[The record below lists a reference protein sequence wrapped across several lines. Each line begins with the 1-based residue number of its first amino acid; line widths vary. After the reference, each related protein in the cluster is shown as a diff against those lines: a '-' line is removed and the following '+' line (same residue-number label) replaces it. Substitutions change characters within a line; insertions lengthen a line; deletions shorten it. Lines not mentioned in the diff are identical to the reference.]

1 MWGAWGQPG
10 CCECERGVRAARAPG
25 RRVNGR
31 GAARVHTRNGR
42 AGRYAMRTARG
53 SRAGEGRPAC
63 AVRGVRVPARGP
75 GVLSTGRGP
84 CVRRRAVRWGCGG
97 RGGVLT
103 PAPRTSR
110 RSGSGVD
117 TGSGSRS
124 RAGFLQRACTSADP
138 GGRPQRHPAVSAG
151 CLRAAGL
158 GPGARP
164 AGRRTGAAPQSGH
177 APRSPLR
184 APSRSR
190 PPARSLFNLKRQP
203 RALLLLRGAARGASG
218 A

>member
-1 MWGAWGQPG
+1 MWGAAGTAR

-42 AGRYAMRTARG
+42 AGRCAMRSAR
-53 SRAGEGRPAC
+53 SSQAGEGRPAC
-63 AVRGVRVPARGP
+63 AVPGVRVQARGGCADAGSP

-97 RGGVLT
+97 RPGAYSPRLRRRAAA
-103 PAPRTSR
+103 PAPAPAWTLAPAPGSWPASR
-110 RSGSGVD
+110 SAHAPAMNRAVARSATLQCRPAPSEQRGSGR
-117 TGSGSRS
+117 G
-124 RAGFLQRACTSADP
+124 L
-138 GGRPQRHPAVSAG
+138 GRP
-151 CLRAAGL
+151 
-158 GPGARP
+158 
-164 AGRRTGAAPQSGH
+164 GRRTGAAPQSGH

-190 PPARSLFNLKRQP
+190 PPAPSLI
-203 RALLLLRGAARGASG
+203 
-218 A
+218 